1 MDDSFK
7 SLSLDLQSKLVGKIH
22 ICCRFHCVG
31 YIWKELETLE
41 ESVRL
46 HHLINTL

>member
-1 MDDSFK
+1 
-7 SLSLDLQSKLVGKIH
+7 
-22 ICCRFHCVG
+22 VG

-46 HHLINTL
+46 QHLINTL